1 MVQASTTS
9 GTNPAVGTTAQ
20 ITTAACPAG
29 TKLVGGGAQATSSS
43 GTLAQFATLE
53 VSRPTGGTPPTQW
66 QATARA
72 ATTFTGGSTFT
83 VTAYALCAG

>member
-1 MVQASTTS
+1 MVTASTTS
-9 GTNPAVGTTAQ
+9 GANPASGTSAQ

-29 TKLVGGGAQATSSS
+29 TKLVGGGAQASSTS
-43 GTLAQFATLE
+43 GIPTQFAALE

-72 ATTFTGGSTFT
+72 RADFSGGATFT